1 MSKHILVVA
10 NQTIGGA
17 TLLDL
22 VKERAK
28 EEDTSFTLVVPMTR
42 PRSGYVIYDD
52 AVRESAQVRLD
63 LTLSYL
69 RGEDV
74 VASGELGD
82 EDPYTATLD
91 AIDEYKPDE
100 VIISTLPQSS
110 SGWLRRDLIERI
122 QDATEAPVTHVISDV
137 NEEGLPFQVTL
148 VIANV
153 TAGRGDLRTRMKEL
167 AAETDDMLF
176 IVVVPL
182 QAHGDGRAAAVAR
195 ARLGNTLDKMRREG
209 LLVAG
214 MVGDPDPYTAAMNAL
229 QFYKVS
235 RIIVSTLPVTRS
247 GWLRADLISRLRK
260 ASNIEVEHIV
270 AEQQSDEQAD
280 PAAATDG
287 PR

>member
-1 MSKHILVVA
+1 MPHILVVA

-22 VKERAK
+22 VRERAK
-28 EEDTSFTLVVPMTR
+28 EPDTSFTLVVPMTR
-42 PRSGYVIYDD
+42 PRSGYVIYDE

-82 EDPYTATLD
+82 EDPYIATLD
-91 AIDEYKPDE
+91 AIDEYHPDE

-122 QDATEAPVTHVISDV
+122 QDAAAVPVTHVISDMDAD
-137 NEEGLPFQVTL
+137 GLPFKVTL

-153 TAGRGDLRTRMKEL
+153 TAGRGTLRARMKEI
-167 AAETDDMLF
+167 AAESKDMLF
-176 IVVVPL
+176 LVIVPL

-195 ARLGNTLDKMRREG
+195 ARLGNTVDRMRREG

-214 MVGDPDPYTAAMNAL
+214 MIGDPDPYTATMNAL
-229 QFYKVS
+229 QFYRVE
-235 RIIVSTLPVTRS
+235 RVIISTLPATRS
-247 GWLRADLISRLRK
+247 GWMRADLISRVRK

-270 AEQQSDEQAD
+270 AERDGAE
-280 PAAATDG
+280 AA
-287 PR
+287 R

>member
-1 MSKHILVVA
+1 VSKHILVVA

-17 TLLDL
+17 SLLEL

-28 EEDTSFTLVVPMTR
+28 EPDTSFTLVVPMTR

-91 AIDEYKPDE
+91 ALHEYNPDE
-100 VIISTLPQSS
+100 VIISTLPSSS

-122 QDATEAPVTHVISDV
+122 QDATTVPVTHVISDL
-137 NEEGLPFQVTL
+137 NAEGLPFQVTL
-148 VIANV
+148 VVANV
-153 TAGRGDLRTRMKEL
+153 TAGRGDLRARMKEI
-167 AAETDDMLF
+167 AAEAENMLF

-182 QAHGDGRAAAVAR
+182 QGRGEGRAAAVAR

-214 MVGDPDPYTAAMNAL
+214 MVGDPDPYTATMNAL
-229 QFYKVS
+229 QFYRVS

-247 GWLRADLISRLRK
+247 GWLRADLITRLRK

-270 AEQQSDEQAD
+270 AEQAGEQPGD
-280 PAAATDG
+280 KPPAKVTS
-287 PR
+287 P

>member
-22 VKERAK
+22 VRERAN
-28 EEDTSFTLVVPMTR
+28 EPDASFTLVVPMTR

-100 VIISTLPQSS
+100 VIISTLPSSS

-122 QDATEAPVTHVISDV
+122 QNATGVPVTHVISDM
-137 NEEGLPFQVTL
+137 NSDGLPFKVTL
-148 VIANV
+148 VVANV
-153 TAGRGDLRTRMKEL
+153 TAGRGDLRARMKEI
-167 AAETDDMLF
+167 AAEADDMLF

-214 MVGDPDPYTAAMNAL
+214 MVGDPDPYTATMNAL

-247 GWLRADLISRLRK
+247 GWLRADLITRVRK
-260 ASNIEVEHIV
+260 ASNIDVEHIV
-270 AEQQSDEQAD
+270 AEQSGEQPGEK
-280 PAAATDG
+280 PAKV
-287 PR
+287 PSP

>member
-22 VKERAK
+22 VRERAN
-28 EEDTSFTLVVPMTR
+28 EPDASFTLVVPMTR

-69 RGEDV
+69 RGEEV

-100 VIISTLPQSS
+100 VIISTLPSSS

-122 QDATEAPVTHVISDV
+122 QDATGVPVTHVISDM
-137 NEEGLPFQVTL
+137 NSDGLPFQVTL
-148 VIANV
+148 VVANV
-153 TAGRGDLRTRMKEL
+153 TAGRGDLRARMKEI
-167 AAETDDMLF
+167 AAEADDMLF

-214 MVGDPDPYTAAMNAL
+214 MVGDPDPYTATMNAL

-235 RIIVSTLPVTRS
+235 RIIVSTLHTTRS

-260 ASNIEVEHIV
+260 ASNIDVEHIV
-270 AEQQSDEQAD
+270 AEQSGEQPGEK
-280 PAAATDG
+280 PAKV
-287 PR
+287 PSP

>member
-1 MSKHILVVA
+1 MPHILVVA
-10 NQTIGGA
+10 NQTIAGA
-17 TLLDL
+17 KLLET

-28 EEDTSFTLVVPMTR
+28 EEDTSFTLVVPMTK

-52 AVRESAQVRLD
+52 AVRDSAQVRLD

-74 VASGELGD
+74 VANGELGD

-91 AIDEYKPDE
+91 AIHEYRPDE
-100 VIISTLPQSS
+100 VIISTLPHSS

-122 QDATEAPVTHVISDV
+122 QDAAGAPVTHVISDMDA
-137 NEEGLPFQVTL
+137 EGLPFNVTL
-148 VIANV
+148 VVANV
-153 TAGRGDLRTRMKEL
+153 TAGRGTLRARMKEI
-167 AAETDDMLF
+167 AAESEDMLF

-182 QAHGDGRAAAVAR
+182 QSHNDGRAAAVAR
-195 ARLGNTLDKMRREG
+195 ARLGNTLDRMRREG

-214 MVGDPDPYTAAMNAL
+214 MLGDPDPYTATMNAL

-247 GWLRADLISRLRK
+247 GWLRADLISRVSK
-260 ASNIEVEHIV
+260 ASNLEVEHIV
-270 AEQQSDEQAD
+270 AEA
-280 PAAATDG
+280 PAEVT
-287 PR
+287 P

>member
-1 MSKHILVVA
+1 VPHILVVA

-17 TLLDL
+17 KLLGL
-22 VKERAK
+22 VEERGR
-28 EEDTSFTLVVPMTR
+28 EPDTSFTLVVPMTK

-52 AVRESAQVRLD
+52 AVRDSAQVRLD

-82 EDPYTATLD
+82 EDPFTATLD
-91 AIDEYKPDE
+91 AIHEYQPDE
-100 VIISTLPQSS
+100 VIISTLPHAS

-122 QDATEAPVTHVISDV
+122 QDAADAPVTHVVSDMDA
-137 NEEGLPFQVTL
+137 EGLPFQVTL
-148 VIANV
+148 VVANV
-153 TAGRGDLRTRMKEL
+153 TAGRGTLRGRMKEI
-167 AAETDDMLF
+167 AAEHEDMLF

-214 MVGDPDPYTAAMNAL
+214 MVGDPDPYTATMNAL

-235 RIIVSTLPVTRS
+235 RIVISTLPVTRS
-247 GWLRADLISRLRK
+247 GWMRADLISRVRK

-270 AEQQSDEQAD
+270 AEA
-280 PAAATDG
+280 PAEATH
-287 PR
+287 

>member
-1 MSKHILVVA
+1 MAKHILVVA

-17 TLLDL
+17 TLLNL
-22 VKERAK
+22 VRERSKEP
-28 EEDTSFTLVVPMTR
+28 DTSFTLVVPMTR

-52 AVRESAQVRLD
+52 AVRDSAQVRLD

-69 RGEDV
+69 RGVDV

-82 EDPYTATLD
+82 EDPYTATLH

-100 VIISTLPQSS
+100 VIISTLPSAS

-122 QDATEAPVTHVISDV
+122 QDGTGVPVTHVVSDMDAD
-137 NEEGLPFQVTL
+137 GLPFQVTL
-148 VIANV
+148 VVANV
-153 TAGRGDLRTRMKEL
+153 TAGRGDLRARMKEV
-167 AAETDDMLF
+167 AAEVDDMLF

-214 MVGDPDPYTAAMNAL
+214 MVGDPDPYTATMNAL
-229 QFYKVS
+229 QFYRVS
-235 RIIVSTLPVTRS
+235 RIINSTLPVTRS
-247 GWLRADLISRLRK
+247 GWLRADLLTRVRK
-260 ASNIEVEHIV
+260 ASNIAVEHIV
-270 AEQQSDEQAD
+270 AEH
-280 PAAATDG
+280 PAEVG
-287 PR
+287 